1 MWRNANLSLNV
12 ALVRNDPHATGGT
25 ARWRWI
31 ISSCGMPACV
41 TTQGSSRSPKGSLAY
56 IYIYIKMC
64 FLALQHFFSLPAAV
78 FPRALGS
85 VASREP
91 ARTPYASLDPS
102 RGPWDVLLGFK
113 VARPLG
119 DAFRSPRAIQAHVNQ
134 RTENVMNRLKNVRPL
149 MWYLGSWMSSLSS
162 DVRYLV
168 METLFL
174 DTNSPTCDH
183 LC

>member
-1 MWRNANLSLNV
+1 MYLSRIVKEKEFLTKSRQNDVAIRDEKTCFLFQMWRNANLSLNV

-134 RTENVMNRLKNVRPL
+134 RTENVMNL
-149 MWYLGSWMSSLSS
+149 SLI
-162 DVRYLV
+162 
-168 METLFL
+168 
-174 DTNSPTCDH
+174 H
-183 LC
+183 I

>member
-1 MWRNANLSLNV
+1 
-12 ALVRNDPHATGGT
+12 
-25 ARWRWI
+25 
-31 ISSCGMPACV
+31 
-41 TTQGSSRSPKGSLAY
+41 
-56 IYIYIKMC
+56 MC

-149 MWYLGSWMSSLSS
+149 M
-162 DVRYLV
+162 
-168 METLFL
+168 
-174 DTNSPTCDH
+174 
-183 LC
+183 